1 MEAKEFGEFIAET
14 RKQKQITQ
22 AELAKK
28 LNVTDK
34 AVSRWE
40 RGLGFPDI
48 NTLEPLAEALGI
60 TLTELMSCSKT
71 MDIAP
76 IVDDFQMA
84 ADLGSKTIAPGDEGI
99 IASIDIAKKQR
110 NKLNRRVIIGSA
122 GCVAGVCAVLCAA
135 FMWAWPSRNADN
147 TATVDTTGTS
157 TTNNT
162 TKTEIVDRWIKTTWG
177 TANSD
182 CIYYPYVEDKVRG
195 VSYIEELVGPGTT
208 QESFVS
214 DNRPD
219 GCISDIR
226 KRLSFFVSN
235 VFQPDI
241 ADESVRWSNKRNKLT
256 YVEQGELL
264 NAVEQIAKSNKN
276 RYQIEKQDVQAVSCA
291 LYEDFYDNIPHMTI
305 NVYGISARVWENTF
319 GDEMVLNDDMYN
331 SFITRCQ
338 NNNFSELELL
348 AQKDIDKTDVYYVD
362 YNDLRSKGDY
372 AQIIY
377 VISFDRRDDYTFFV
391 NGNAAYEIYD
401 AASYSEWKSQNID
414 KFIQ

>member
-71 MDIAP
+71 MNIAP

-110 NKLNRRVIIGSA
+110 NKLSRRVIIGSA
-122 GCVAGVCAVLCAA
+122 GCAAGVCAVLCAV
-135 FMWAWPSRNADN
+135 FMWALPSKNAADTELVDTDTSVADN
-147 TATVDTTGTS
+147 I
-157 TTNNT
+157 
-162 TKTEIVDRWIKTTWG
+162 TKTEIVGRWIKTSWG

-182 CIYYPYVEDKVRG
+182 CIYYPYVEDKVKG
-195 VSYIEELVGPGTT
+195 VSYVEELVGPGTT
-208 QESFVS
+208 QENFIS

-226 KRLSFFVSN
+226 KRLSFFASN
-235 VFQPDI
+235 IVQPDI
-241 ADESVRWSNKRNKLT
+241 ADESVRWSDKRNKLT
-256 YVEQGELL
+256 YVEQGEQL
-264 NAVEQIAKSNKN
+264 NVVEQLTGSDKN

-305 NVYGISARVWENTF
+305 NVYGIPAQLWENTF
-319 GDEMVLNDDMYN
+319 GSEMVLNDDMYN
-331 SFITRCQ
+331 SFITRCE

-377 VISFDRRDDYTFFV
+377 VISFDKRADYTFFV
-391 NGNAAYEIYD
+391 NGNAVYEIYD
-401 AASYSEWKSQNID
+401 AAAYSEWKSQNID

>member
-76 IVDDFQMA
+76 IVEDFQIA
-84 ADLGSKTIAPGDEGI
+84 ADLESKTIAPGDEGI

-122 GCVAGVCAVLCAA
+122 GCAACVCAVLCAV
-135 FMWAWPSRNADN
+135 FMWALPSKNVAD
-147 TATVDTTGTS
+147 TELVDTDTS
-157 TTNNT
+157 SVDNI
-162 TKTEIVDRWIKTTWG
+162 TKTEVVGRWIKTSWG

-182 CIYYPYVEDKVRG
+182 CIYYPYVEDKVKG
-195 VSYIEELVGPGTT
+195 VSYVEELVGPGTT
-208 QESFVS
+208 QENFIS

-226 KRLSFFVSN
+226 KRLSFFASN
-235 VFQPDI
+235 IVQPDI
-241 ADESVRWSNKRNKLT
+241 ADESVRWSDKRNKLT
-256 YVEQGELL
+256 YVEQGEQL
-264 NAVEQIAKSNKN
+264 NVVEQLTGSDKN
-276 RYQIEKQDVQAVSCA
+276 RYQIEKQDVQAISCA

-305 NVYGISARVWENTF
+305 NVYGIPAQLWENTF
-319 GDEMVLNDDMYN
+319 GSEMVLNDDMYN
-331 SFITRCQ
+331 SFITRCE

-377 VISFDRRDDYTFFV
+377 VISFDERADYTFFV

-401 AASYSEWKSQNID
+401 AAAYSEWKSQNID

>member
-76 IVDDFQMA
+76 IVDDFQIA
-84 ADLGSKTIAPGDEGI
+84 ADLESKTIAPGDEGI
-99 IASIDIAKKQR
+99 IASIDIAIKQR

-122 GCVAGVCAVLCAA
+122 GCAAGVCAVLCAV
-135 FMWAWPSRNADN
+135 FMWALPSKNVAD
-147 TATVDTTGTS
+147 TEFVDTDIS
-157 TTNNT
+157 SVDNI
-162 TKTEIVDRWIKTTWG
+162 TKTEIVGRWIKTSWG

-182 CIYYPYVEDKVRG
+182 SIYYPYVEDKVKG
-195 VSYIEELVGPGTT
+195 VSYVEELVGPGTT
-208 QESFVS
+208 QENFIS

-226 KRLSFFVSN
+226 KRLSFFASN
-235 VFQPDI
+235 IVQPDI
-241 ADESVRWSNKRNKLT
+241 ADESVRWSDKRNKLT
-256 YVEQGELL
+256 YVEQGEQL
-264 NAVEQIAKSNKN
+264 NVVEQLTGSDKN
-276 RYQIEKQDVQAVSCA
+276 RYQVEKQDVQAVSCA
-291 LYEDFYDNIPHMTI
+291 LYEDFYDDIPHMTI
-305 NVYGISARVWENTF
+305 NVYGIPAQLWENTF

-331 SFITRCQ
+331 SFITRCE

-348 AQKDIDKTDVYYVD
+348 TQKDIDKTDVYYVD

-377 VISFDRRDDYTFFV
+377 VISFDERADYTFFV

-401 AASYSEWKSQNID
+401 SAAYSEWKSQNID